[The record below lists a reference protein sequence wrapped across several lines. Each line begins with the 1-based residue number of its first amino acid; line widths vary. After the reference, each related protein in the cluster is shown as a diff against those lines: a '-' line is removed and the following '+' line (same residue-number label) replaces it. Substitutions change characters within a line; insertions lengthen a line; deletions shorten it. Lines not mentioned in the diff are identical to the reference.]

1 MTHEH
6 YVSKVFSD
14 PSKNTTHGRIK
25 WEDTGDI
32 STGLGFK
39 SHPRHIKKGM
49 NSYSKRNKEN
59 EHRSNK
65 ENKKHN
71 IPKI

>member
-32 STGLGFK
+32 SMVGGVQIPPATYQKGNEQLL
-39 SHPRHIKKGM
+39 KKEQ
-49 NSYSKRNKEN
+49 RE
-59 EHRSNK
+59 
-65 ENKKHN
+65 
-71 IPKI
+71 